1 VNQVIGVL
9 AAAGV
14 VALVGLSLN
23 QDSSPQTSAMVTNP
37 TLAPAGEVPSTES
50 AATTTI
56 DVATEGSGTEP
67 AQDDSTTSATTSAD
81 TSPPTTVATTEPAP
95 TTSSTTLVPEELR
108 GFVALQVV
116 NGGAL
121 PGRASAL
128 TAQLTTAG
136 FAPRRPQDAV
146 ENVGVTT
153 IYYAPGEELIA
164 LSVNSEIGLPPE
176 RLMEVPPDE
185 PNWAAYGTDLD
196 VMVILGPS

>member
-1 VNQVIGVL
+1 LAVVRLNQVIGVL

-23 QDSSPQTSAMVTNP
+23 QDSTPQTSAMVTNP
-37 TLAPAGEVPSTES
+37 TLPPAGDVPPTES
-50 AATTTI
+50 AATTTT
-56 DVATEGSGTEP
+56 DVATEESGTEP
-67 AQDDSTTSATTSAD
+67 AQDDSTTSATA
-81 TSPPTTVATTEPAP
+81 EPAP
-95 TTSSTTLVPEELR
+95 TTSTTTLVPEGLR

-116 NGGAL
+116 NGGAA

-146 ENVGVTT
+146 ENVDVTT

-176 RLMEVPPDE
+176 RLVEVPPDE